1 MKIRLIVVAYLKL
14 KDAIPKKYREDFH
27 EHLCELARVNEISYG
42 VMSPKELADFISSL
56 IEDKA
61 DKAYVEALREIFR
74 IVKSKQIN
82 ELIFE

>member
-14 KDAIPKKYREDFH
+14 KDAIPKKYRDDFH
-27 EHLCELARVNEISYG
+27 EHLCELARVNEISFG
-42 VMSPKELADFISSL
+42 LMSPKELADLLSSL

-61 DKAYVEALREIFR
+61 PDAYVQALRAIFR
-74 IVKSKQIN
+74 VVNEKQVG

>member
-1 MKIRLIVVAYLKL
+1 MKIRLIIVAYLRL
-14 KDAIPKKYREDFH
+14 KDVIPKKHREDFH
-27 EHLCELARVNEISYG
+27 EHLCELARVNEVSYG

-61 DKAYVEALREIFR
+61 DKAYIEAMREIFR
-74 IVKSKQIN
+74 VVKTKQIN

>member
-1 MKIRLIVVAYLKL
+1 MKIRLIIVAYLTL
-14 KDAIPKKYREDFH
+14 KDVIPKKHLTDFH

-42 VMSPKELADFISSL
+42 VMSPKELADLISSL